1 MIRFRNPGT
10 QYTTQ
15 VQVFRELYKEYKD
28 APSFDL
34 DDMAATIA
42 KTKLMTAYGYAGDA
56 ALALSNTENDSL
68 NSTKMN
74 AKMYAEVFRLLGWVT
89 SAGDNSYPLVF
100 TYIGEHAALADDVL
114 PLYEQCVLGINNP
127 QEIMDVKYDEKVR
140 FFKAT
145 LFSLQDLG
153 GIMYKHELCLGP
165 MSIDDLDKSQYNRMI
180 TYLKK
185 LRGSYGRYQDAY
197 QALCDDLGVK
207 PTLPDNS
214 TRLPI
219 AFMKTCG
226 WVESQRTRK
235 LYPPK
240 SLECLCLTQHGA
252 DLADSLREVKDLRM
266 DEYYSYPEHT
276 RNSLIRLGVY
286 SMLLRAGYDT
296 SPVQETIRQDQVV
309 CADVLNGKE
318 LLFSPYQTLHRSVVD
333 EALGIHREIAG
344 TQTHTDVLP
353 DIKRTDAN
361 VNNICLTIS
370 TNGAHSTSDVEV
382 NSFVQQVLDAKS
394 VGERKKDIIDKI
406 FDDSITDTQTKFYPF
421 VAMLFRVMGLD
432 CQASRPGDNGA
443 RWDAIIVD
451 SEESI
456 PIEIKSPTEEQH
468 LSLKAIRQAL
478 ENKVILLSRGT
489 HPTLPETTS
498 LAVGYYLPNDRAEV
512 TNLMSDFKTA
522 FGYNIGIIDLKT
534 LLTIAVTIVYDE
546 KTFRF
551 LYKGIIIKHNK
562 TEPTYTK
569 TSLFLCEKRRF
580 FMARTEKGVVTT
592 I

>member
-296 SPVQETIRQDQVV
+296 SPVQETMRQDQVV

-353 DIKRTDAN
+353 DIKRTDSN

-546 KTFRF
+546 KTFDISELNRLEGF
-551 LYKGIIIKHNK
+551 ANA
-562 TEPTYTK
+562 T
-569 TSLFLCEKRRF
+569 FN
-580 FMARTEKGVVTT
+580 
-592 I
+592 

>member
-1 MIRFRNPGT
+1 M
-10 QYTTQ
+10 
-15 VQVFRELYKEYKD
+15 FRELYKEYKN

-56 ALALSNTENDSL
+56 ALALSNTDNDSL

-89 SAGDNSYPLVF
+89 SAGDSSYPLVF

-145 LFSLQDLG
+145 LFSLQDLD

-180 TYLKK
+180 AYLKK
-185 LRGSYGRYQDAY
+185 LRGSYERYQDAY

-226 WVESQRTRK
+226 WVESRRTRN

-240 SLECLCLTQHGA
+240 SLECICLTQHGA

-276 RNSLIRLGVY
+276 RKSLIRLGVY

-296 SPVQETIRQDQVV
+296 SPVQETMQQDQAM
-309 CADVLNGKE
+309 CADILDGKE

-333 EALGIHREIAG
+333 EALGVHREIAG
-344 TQTHTDVLP
+344 AQTHTDVLP

-361 VNNICLTIS
+361 VNNISLTIS
-370 TNGAHSTSDVEV
+370 TNEAHPTSDVEV

-451 SEESI
+451 PEESI

-478 ENKVILLSRGT
+478 ENKVILLSRET

-498 LAVGYYLPNDRAEV
+498 LVVGYYLPNDRAEV
-512 TNLMSDFKTA
+512 TNLMNDFKTA
-522 FGYNIGIIDLKT
+522 FGYNIGIIDLRT

-546 KTFRF
+546 KTFDIFELNRLEGF
-551 LYKGIIIKHNK
+551 ANA
-562 TEPTYTK
+562 T
-569 TSLFLCEKRRF
+569 FN
-580 FMARTEKGVVTT
+580 
-592 I
+592 

>member
-15 VQVFRELYKEYKD
+15 VQVFRELYKEYKN

-56 ALALSNTENDSL
+56 ALALSNTDNDSL

-89 SAGDNSYPLVF
+89 SAGDSSYPLVF

-140 FFKAT
+140 FFKTT

-180 TYLKK
+180 TYLKG
-185 LRGSYGRYQDAY
+185 LRGSYENYQDAY
-197 QALCDDLGVK
+197 QAFCDDLGVK

-226 WVESQRTRK
+226 WVESQRTQK

-240 SLECLCLTQHGA
+240 SLECICLTQHGA
-252 DLADSLREVKDLRM
+252 DLADSLREVIDLRM
-266 DEYYSYPEHT
+266 DEYYKYPEHI

-286 SMLLRAGYDT
+286 SMLRRAGYDT
-296 SPVQETIRQDQVV
+296 SPVQETMRQDQTA
-309 CADVLNGKE
+309 CADILNGKE
-318 LLFSPYQTLHRSVVD
+318 LLFSPYQTLRRSVVD
-333 EALGIHREIAG
+333 EALGIHREAAG
-344 TQTHTDVLP
+344 SQTHTDVLP
-353 DIKRTDAN
+353 DIKRTEAN
-361 VNNICLTIS
+361 VNNISLTLS
-370 TNGAHSTSDVEV
+370 TNGAYSASDVEV

-394 VGERKKDIIDKI
+394 VGKRKKDIIDKI
-406 FDDSITDTQTKFYPF
+406 FDDSITATQTKFYPF
-421 VAMLFRVMGLD
+421 IAMLFRVMGLD

-451 SEESI
+451 PKESI

-478 ENKVILLSRGT
+478 ENKVILLSRKT

-512 TNLMSDFKTA
+512 TNLMNDFKTA
-522 FGYNIGIIDLKT
+522 FGYNIGIIDLRT
-534 LLTIAVTIVYDE
+534 LLTIAVTIVYDK
-546 KTFRF
+546 KTFD
-551 LYKGIIIKHNK
+551 I
-562 TEPTYTK
+562 
-569 TSLFLCEKRRF
+569 CELNRLEGF
-580 FMARTEKGVVTT
+580 ANATFN
-592 I
+592 

>member
-15 VQVFRELYKEYKD
+15 VQVFRELYKEYKN

-89 SAGDNSYPLVF
+89 SAGDGSYPLVF

-140 FFKAT
+140 FFKAA

-180 TYLKK
+180 AYLKK

-226 WVESQRTRK
+226 WVESQRTRN

-252 DLADSLREVKDLRM
+252 DLADSLREIKDLRM

-276 RNSLIRLGVY
+276 RKSLIRLGVY

-296 SPVQETIRQDQVV
+296 SPVQETMQQDQAM
-309 CADVLNGKE
+309 CADILDGKE

-333 EALGIHREIAG
+333 EALGVHREIAG
-344 TQTHTDVLP
+344 AQTHTDVLP
-353 DIKRTDAN
+353 DIKRTDAD
-361 VNNICLTIS
+361 VNNISLTIS
-370 TNGAHSTSDVEV
+370 TNEAHPTSDVEV

-451 SEESI
+451 PEESI
-456 PIEIKSPTEEQH
+456 PIEIKSPTEELH
-468 LSLKAIRQAL
+468 FSLKAIRQAL
-478 ENKVILLSRGT
+478 ENKVILLSRET

-512 TNLMSDFKTA
+512 TNLMNDFKTA
-522 FGYNIGIIDLKT
+522 FGYNIGIIDLRT

-546 KTFRF
+546 KTFDIFELNRLEGF
-551 LYKGIIIKHNK
+551 ANA
-562 TEPTYTK
+562 T
-569 TSLFLCEKRRF
+569 FN
-580 FMARTEKGVVTT
+580 
-592 I
+592 

>member
-296 SPVQETIRQDQVV
+296 SPVQETMRQDQVV

-421 VAMLFRVMGLD
+421 IAMLFRVMGLD

-451 SEESI
+451 PEESI

-546 KTFRF
+546 KTFDISELNRLEGF
-551 LYKGIIIKHNK
+551 ANA
-562 TEPTYTK
+562 T
-569 TSLFLCEKRRF
+569 FN
-580 FMARTEKGVVTT
+580 
-592 I
+592 

>member
-15 VQVFRELYKEYKD
+15 VQVFKELYKEYKD

-34 DDMAATIA
+34 DDMASTIT
-42 KTKLMTAYGYAGDA
+42 KTKLMTAYGYAGEA

-74 AKMYAEVFRLLGWVT
+74 AKMYAEVFRLLGWIT
-89 SAGDNSYPLVF
+89 SVGNGSYPLVF
-100 TYIGEHAALADDVL
+100 TYIGEHAASTDDVL

-140 FFKAT
+140 FFKAA
-145 LFSLQDLG
+145 LFSLEDLD

-165 MSIDDLDKSQYNRMI
+165 MSIDDLDEKQYRKMI
-180 TYLKK
+180 AYLRG
-185 LRGSYGRYQDAY
+185 LRGSYRRYEVAY
-197 QALCDDLGVK
+197 KALCDDLQVK

-226 WVESQRTRK
+226 W
-235 LYPPK
+235 
-240 SLECLCLTQHGA
+240 
-252 DLADSLREVKDLRM
+252 
-266 DEYYSYPEHT
+266 
-276 RNSLIRLGVY
+276 I
-286 SMLLRAGYDT
+286 
-296 SPVQETIRQDQVV
+296 
-309 CADVLNGKE
+309 
-318 LLFSPYQTLHRSVVD
+318 
-333 EALGIHREIAG
+333 
-344 TQTHTDVLP
+344 LP
-353 DIKRTDAN
+353 DINRADAII
-361 VNNICLTIS
+361 NNISLTVAAS
-370 TNGAHSTSDVEV
+370 GSHHEGDLEVTEFTQDVLELKAAGKRK
-382 NSFVQQVLDAKS
+382 QQ
-394 VGERKKDIIDKI
+394 IIEKL
-406 FDDSITDTQTKFYPF
+406 FDESITATQTRFYPF

-478 ENKVILLSRGT
+478 ENKVILLSRET

-522 FGYNIGIIDLKT
+522 YGYNIGIMDLKT
-534 LLTIAVTIVYDE
+534 LLTIAVTIIYDE
-546 KTFRF
+546 KTFNIAELNRLEGF
-551 LYKGIIIKHNK
+551 ANA
-562 TEPTYTK
+562 T
-569 TSLFLCEKRRF
+569 FN
-580 FMARTEKGVVTT
+580 
-592 I
+592 

>member
-15 VQVFRELYKEYKD
+15 VQVFRELYKEYKN

-89 SAGDNSYPLVF
+89 SAGDSSYPLVF

-140 FFKAT
+140 FFKAA

-180 TYLKK
+180 AYLKK

-226 WVESQRTRK
+226 WVESQRTRN

-252 DLADSLREVKDLRM
+252 DLADSLREIKDLRM

-276 RNSLIRLGVY
+276 RKSLIRLGVY

-296 SPVQETIRQDQVV
+296 SPVQETMQQDQAM
-309 CADVLNGKE
+309 CADILDGKE

-333 EALGIHREIAG
+333 EALGVHREIAG
-344 TQTHTDVLP
+344 AQTHTDVLP
-353 DIKRTDAN
+353 DIKRTDAD
-361 VNNICLTIS
+361 VNNISLTIS
-370 TNGAHSTSDVEV
+370 TNEAHPTSDVEV

-451 SEESI
+451 PEESI
-456 PIEIKSPTEEQH
+456 PIEIKSPTEELH
-468 LSLKAIRQAL
+468 FSLKAIRQAL
-478 ENKVILLSRGT
+478 ENKVILLSRET

-512 TNLMSDFKTA
+512 TNLMNDFKTA
-522 FGYNIGIIDLKT
+522 FGYNIGIIDLRT

-546 KTFRF
+546 KTFDIFELNRLEGF
-551 LYKGIIIKHNK
+551 ANA
-562 TEPTYTK
+562 T
-569 TSLFLCEKRRF
+569 FN
-580 FMARTEKGVVTT
+580 
-592 I
+592 

>member
-15 VQVFRELYKEYKD
+15 VQVFRELYKEYKN

-56 ALALSNTENDSL
+56 ALALSNTDNDSL

-145 LFSLQDLG
+145 LFSLQDLD

-180 TYLKK
+180 AYLKK
-185 LRGSYGRYQDAY
+185 LRGSYERYQDAY
-197 QALCDDLGVK
+197 QTLCDDLGVK

-226 WVESQRTRK
+226 WVESRRTRN

-276 RNSLIRLGVY
+276 RKSLIRLGVY

-296 SPVQETIRQDQVV
+296 SPVQETMQQDQAM
-309 CADVLNGKE
+309 CADILDGKE

-333 EALGIHREIAG
+333 EALGVHREIAG
-344 TQTHTDVLP
+344 AQTHTDVLP

-361 VNNICLTIS
+361 VNNISLTIS
-370 TNGAHSTSDVEV
+370 TNEAHPTSDVEV

-451 SEESI
+451 PEESI

-478 ENKVILLSRGT
+478 ENKVVLLSRET

-512 TNLMSDFKTA
+512 TNLMNDFKTA
-522 FGYNIGIIDLKT
+522 FGYNIGIIDLRT

-546 KTFRF
+546 KTFDIFELNRLEGF
-551 LYKGIIIKHNK
+551 ANA
-562 TEPTYTK
+562 T
-569 TSLFLCEKRRF
+569 FN
-580 FMARTEKGVVTT
+580 
-592 I
+592 

>member
-15 VQVFRELYKEYKD
+15 VQVFRELYKEYKN

-56 ALALSNTENDSL
+56 ALALSNTDNDSL

-89 SAGDNSYPLVF
+89 SAGDSSYPLVF

-145 LFSLQDLG
+145 LFSLQDLD

-180 TYLKK
+180 AYLKK
-185 LRGSYGRYQDAY
+185 LRGSYERYQDAY
-197 QALCDDLGVK
+197 QTLCDDLGVK

-226 WVESQRTRK
+226 WVKSRRTRN

-276 RNSLIRLGVY
+276 RKSLIRLGVY

-296 SPVQETIRQDQVV
+296 SPVQETMQQDQAM
-309 CADVLNGKE
+309 CADILDGKE

-333 EALGIHREIAG
+333 EALGVHREIAG
-344 TQTHTDVLP
+344 AQTHTDVLP

-361 VNNICLTIS
+361 VNNISLTMS
-370 TNGAHSTSDVEV
+370 TNEAPPTSDVEV

-451 SEESI
+451 PEESI

-478 ENKVILLSRGT
+478 ENKVVLLSRET

-512 TNLMSDFKTA
+512 TNLMNDFNTA
-522 FGYNIGIIDLKT
+522 FGYNIGIIDLRT

-546 KTFRF
+546 KTFDIFELNRLEGF
-551 LYKGIIIKHNK
+551 ANA
-562 TEPTYTK
+562 T
-569 TSLFLCEKRRF
+569 FN
-580 FMARTEKGVVTT
+580 
-592 I
+592 

>member
-15 VQVFRELYKEYKD
+15 VQVFRELYKEYKN

-56 ALALSNTENDSL
+56 ALALSNTDNDSL

-89 SAGDNSYPLVF
+89 SAGDSSYPLVF

-145 LFSLQDLG
+145 LFSLQDLD

-180 TYLKK
+180 AYLKK
-185 LRGSYGRYQDAY
+185 LRGSYERYQDAY
-197 QALCDDLGVK
+197 QTLCDDLGVK

-226 WVESQRTRK
+226 WVESRRTRN

-276 RNSLIRLGVY
+276 RKSLIRLGVY

-296 SPVQETIRQDQVV
+296 SPVQETMQQDQAM
-309 CADVLNGKE
+309 CADILDGKE

-333 EALGIHREIAG
+333 EALGVHREIAG
-344 TQTHTDVLP
+344 AQTHTDVLP

-361 VNNICLTIS
+361 VNNISLTIS
-370 TNGAHSTSDVEV
+370 TNEAHPTSDVEV

-451 SEESI
+451 PEESI

-478 ENKVILLSRGT
+478 ENKVILLSRET

-512 TNLMSDFKTA
+512 TNLMNDFKTA
-522 FGYNIGIIDLKT
+522 FGYNIGIIDLRT

-546 KTFRF
+546 KTFDIFELNRLEGF
-551 LYKGIIIKHNK
+551 ANA
-562 TEPTYTK
+562 T
-569 TSLFLCEKRRF
+569 FN
-580 FMARTEKGVVTT
+580 
-592 I
+592 

>member
-10 QYTTQ
+10 QYSTQ

-100 TYIGEHAALADDVL
+100 TYIGEHVALADNVL

-235 LYPPK
+235 LYPPE

-252 DLADSLREVKDLRM
+252 DLADSLHEVKDLRM

-296 SPVQETIRQDQVV
+296 SPVQETMRQDQVV

-406 FDDSITDTQTKFYPF
+406 FDDSITDTQTKFYPL

-546 KTFRF
+546 KTFDISELNRLEGF
-551 LYKGIIIKHNK
+551 ANA
-562 TEPTYTK
+562 T
-569 TSLFLCEKRRF
+569 FN
-580 FMARTEKGVVTT
+580 
-592 I
+592 

>member
-266 DEYYSYPEHT
+266 DEYYSYSEHT

-296 SPVQETIRQDQVV
+296 SPVQETMRQDQVV

-382 NSFVQQVLDAKS
+382 NSFVQQVLDAKR

-406 FDDSITDTQTKFYPF
+406 FDDSITDTQTKFYPL

-546 KTFRF
+546 KTFDISELNRLEGF
-551 LYKGIIIKHNK
+551 ANA
-562 TEPTYTK
+562 T
-569 TSLFLCEKRRF
+569 FN
-580 FMARTEKGVVTT
+580 
-592 I
+592 

>member
-1 MIRFRNPGT
+1 MEQCAHTVSNEIFTPVGRN
-10 QYTTQ
+10 
-15 VQVFRELYKEYKD
+15 LH
-28 APSFDL
+28 
-34 DDMAATIA
+34 

-546 KTFRF
+546 KTFDISELNRLEGF
-551 LYKGIIIKHNK
+551 ANA
-562 TEPTYTK
+562 T
-569 TSLFLCEKRRF
+569 FN
-580 FMARTEKGVVTT
+580 
-592 I
+592 

>member
-15 VQVFRELYKEYKD
+15 VQVFRELYKKYKN

-42 KTKLMTAYGYAGDA
+42 KTRLMTAYGYAGDA
-56 ALALSNTENDSL
+56 ALALSNTDNDSL

-89 SAGDNSYPLVF
+89 SAGDSSYPLVF

-140 FFKAT
+140 FFKAA
-145 LFSLQDLG
+145 LFSLQDLD

-180 TYLKK
+180 AYLKK
-185 LRGSYGRYQDAY
+185 LRGSYERYQDAY

-226 WVESQRTRK
+226 WVESRRTRN

-276 RNSLIRLGVY
+276 RKSLIRLGVY

-296 SPVQETIRQDQVV
+296 SPVQETMQQDQAM
-309 CADVLNGKE
+309 CADILDGKE

-333 EALGIHREIAG
+333 EALGVHREIAG
-344 TQTHTDVLP
+344 AQTHTDVLP

-361 VNNICLTIS
+361 VNNISLTIS
-370 TNGAHSTSDVEV
+370 TNEAHPTSDVEV

-451 SEESI
+451 PEESI

-478 ENKVILLSRGT
+478 ENKVILLSRET

-512 TNLMSDFKTA
+512 TNLMNDFKTA
-522 FGYNIGIIDLKT
+522 FGYNIGIIDLRT

-546 KTFRF
+546 KTFDIFELNRLEGF
-551 LYKGIIIKHNK
+551 ANA
-562 TEPTYTK
+562 T
-569 TSLFLCEKRRF
+569 FN
-580 FMARTEKGVVTT
+580 
-592 I
+592 

>member
-252 DLADSLREVKDLRM
+252 DLANSLREVKDLRM

-296 SPVQETIRQDQVV
+296 SPVQETMRQDQVV

-318 LLFSPYQTLHRSVVD
+318 PLFSPYQTLHRSVVD

-406 FDDSITDTQTKFYPF
+406 FDDSITDTQTKFYPL

-522 FGYNIGIIDLKT
+522 FGHNIGIIDLKT

-546 KTFRF
+546 KTFDISELNRLEGF
-551 LYKGIIIKHNK
+551 ANA
-562 TEPTYTK
+562 T
-569 TSLFLCEKRRF
+569 FN
-580 FMARTEKGVVTT
+580 
-592 I
+592 

>member
-1 MIRFRNPGT
+1 M
-10 QYTTQ
+10 
-15 VQVFRELYKEYKD
+15 FRELYKEYKD

-296 SPVQETIRQDQVV
+296 SPVQETMRQDQVV

-318 LLFSPYQTLHRSVVD
+318 LLFFPYQTLHRSVVD

-546 KTFRF
+546 KTFDISELNRLEGF
-551 LYKGIIIKHNK
+551 ANA
-562 TEPTYTK
+562 T
-569 TSLFLCEKRRF
+569 FN
-580 FMARTEKGVVTT
+580 
-592 I
+592 

>member
-140 FFKAT
+140 FFKAA

-296 SPVQETIRQDQVV
+296 SPVQETMRQDQVV

-370 TNGAHSTSDVEV
+370 TNGARSTSDVEV

-451 SEESI
+451 PEESI

-498 LAVGYYLPNDRAEV
+498 LAIGYYLPNDRAEV

-522 FGYNIGIIDLKT
+522 FGYNIGIMDLRT

-546 KTFRF
+546 KTFDISELNRLEGF
-551 LYKGIIIKHNK
+551 ANA
-562 TEPTYTK
+562 T
-569 TSLFLCEKRRF
+569 FN
-580 FMARTEKGVVTT
+580 
-592 I
+592 

>member
-456 PIEIKSPTEEQH
+456 PIEIKSLTEEQH

-546 KTFRF
+546 KTFDISELNRLEGF
-551 LYKGIIIKHNK
+551 ANA
-562 TEPTYTK
+562 T
-569 TSLFLCEKRRF
+569 FN
-580 FMARTEKGVVTT
+580 
-592 I
+592 

>member
-252 DLADSLREVKDLRM
+252 DLANSLREVKDLRM

-296 SPVQETIRQDQVV
+296 SPVQETMRQDQVV

-394 VGERKKDIIDKI
+394 VSERKKDIIDKI
-406 FDDSITDTQTKFYPF
+406 FDDSITDTQTKFYPL

-498 LAVGYYLPNDRAEV
+498 LAVGYYLPNDRAKV

-546 KTFRF
+546 KTFDISELNRLEGF
-551 LYKGIIIKHNK
+551 ANA
-562 TEPTYTK
+562 T
-569 TSLFLCEKRRF
+569 FN
-580 FMARTEKGVVTT
+580 
-592 I
+592 

>member
-252 DLADSLREVKDLRM
+252 DLANSLREVKDLRM

-296 SPVQETIRQDQVV
+296 SPVQETMRQDQVV

-478 ENKVILLSRGT
+478 ENKVILLSRET

-546 KTFRF
+546 KTFDISELNRLEGF
-551 LYKGIIIKHNK
+551 ANA
-562 TEPTYTK
+562 T
-569 TSLFLCEKRRF
+569 FN
-580 FMARTEKGVVTT
+580 
-592 I
+592 

>member
-252 DLADSLREVKDLRM
+252 DLANSLREVKDLRM

-296 SPVQETIRQDQVV
+296 SPVQETMRQDQVV
-309 CADVLNGKE
+309 CADILNGKE

-406 FDDSITDTQTKFYPF
+406 FDDSITDTQTKFYPL

-546 KTFRF
+546 KTFDIFELNRLEGF
-551 LYKGIIIKHNK
+551 ANA
-562 TEPTYTK
+562 T
-569 TSLFLCEKRRF
+569 FN
-580 FMARTEKGVVTT
+580 
-592 I
+592 

>member
-100 TYIGEHAALADDVL
+100 TYIGEHAALADDEL
-114 PLYEQCVLGINNP
+114 PLYEQCILGINNP

-240 SLECLCLTQHGA
+240 SLECLCLTPHGA

-296 SPVQETIRQDQVV
+296 SPVQEIMRQDQVV

-382 NSFVQQVLDAKS
+382 NSFVQQVLDAKGA
-394 VGERKKDIIDKI
+394 GERKKDIIDKI

-451 SEESI
+451 PEESI

-498 LAVGYYLPNDRAEV
+498 LAIGYYLPNDRAEV

-522 FGYNIGIIDLKT
+522 FGYNIGIMDLRT

-546 KTFRF
+546 KTFDISELNRLEGF
-551 LYKGIIIKHNK
+551 ANA
-562 TEPTYTK
+562 T
-569 TSLFLCEKRRF
+569 FN
-580 FMARTEKGVVTT
+580 
-592 I
+592 